1 MTILIAGATGLV
13 GSALLREFKRLG
25 SSVVGISSKDVN
37 LLNRSATFDYIKNL
51 SPRMI
56 IDAAAKVGGIGAT
69 SNFPVEFLSQNV
81 QIQTNLIDA
90 AHHASVEKFVFL
102 GSRCIYPR
110 DCKQPIKEEYILTG
124 ALESTNSSYSI
135 AKLAGI
141 ELIKAYRREYGHS
154 WISVMPSNLYGPNDN
169 FDLENGHVLGTL
181 IRKIFE
187 AKSLNSQVINLW
199 GSGTA
204 RREFL
209 HVDDLAKGVIYCS
222 ENYNS
227 DSIINIGTGTDVT
240 IKELAEIIAETINFN
255 GEFIWDTSKP
265 DGTMQKVLD
274 IGKISKLGWKPTIDL
289 EQGIKMTVE
298 WYQENQLRNNSGK
311 SEGFYYGSN
320 RPI

>member
-37 LLNRSATFDYIKNL
+37 LLNRSATFEYIKNL

-69 SNFPVEFLSQNV
+69 SSFPVEFLSQNV

-102 GSRCIYPR
+102 GSSCIYPR
-110 DCKQPIKEEYILTG
+110 DCIQPIKEEYILTG

-141 ELIKAYRREYGHS
+141 ELIKSYRREYGHT
-154 WISVMPSNLYGPNDN
+154 WISVMPTNLYGPNDS
-169 FDLENGHVLGTL
+169 FDLKNGHVLGTL

-187 AKSLNSQVINLW
+187 SKNLNLQTVNLW
-199 GSGTA
+199 GTGEA

-209 HVDDLAKGVIYCS
+209 HVDDLAKAVVFCS
-222 ENYNS
+222 ENYDS
-227 DSIINIGTGTDVT
+227 DSIINIGTGTDTT
-240 IKELAEIIAETINFN
+240 IKELAKKIAEIIGFKGKFN
-255 GEFIWDTSKP
+255 WDTSKP
-265 DGTMQKVLD
+265 NGTMQKLLD
-274 IGKISKLGWKPTIDL
+274 IEKITKLGWKPTIQL
-289 EQGIKMTVE
+289 EQGLKMTVE
-298 WYQENQLRNNSGK
+298 WYQENHQRLNSD
-311 SEGFYYGSN
+311 
-320 RPI
+320 I